1 MYQRLTSAC
10 LCLAILTLGAGAAG
24 AQQYE
29 IVDLGALEGGLRSYA
44 LAISPGGIVAGW
56 ASGAQIGKHPVIW
69 IDGVIQD
76 LGAPP
81 GYEVGEARGV
91 NDAGQV
97 AVVAEG
103 SPQTYHA
110 FLWEDGVWTDLG
122 LMPGLNESMAE
133 DIDAAGRIVGHC
145 FTLGG
150 GNNVGFLWEDG
161 TMTDLGNLGG
171 YVRPYDINL
180 AGQVVGRCRATQPG
194 GGLESRG
201 FLWEAGTMV
210 TLQPL
215 PGHDFTQAFGI
226 SEGGRIAGS
235 SWYTIPP
242 YNFSVDRAVTWL
254 DGGEQIFDL
263 GRTPGPPVCSGEP
276 FYPDNI
282 ALAVN
287 DNGLAVGHAQCIA
300 SGGSLAAFVWQDGV
314 MHNLNDLIPP
324 GSGWELIKA
333 TDVNDAGQIVGFG
346 FPPGS
351 EYLHAFFLVPSV
363 TGVDDDALPARA
375 ALLGAHPN
383 PFNPSTTLVFELA
396 MPAQARLTV
405 HDAAGRLVSTLVDE
419 RRATGRHRVVWNGK
433 DAHGRTVASGA
444 YLVRL
449 QVGASTSAEMITLV
463 K

>member
-1 MYQRLTSAC
+1 MIAL
-10 LCLAILTLGAGAAG
+10 AAG
-24 AQQYE
+24 PASAQQWE
-29 IVDLGALEGGLRSYA
+29 LVDLGTLEGGLRSYA

-69 IDGVIQD
+69 VDGVIQD

-81 GYEVGEARGV
+81 GYAVGEARGV

-110 FLWEDGVWTDLG
+110 FLWEAGTWTDLG
-122 LMPGLNESMAE
+122 LLPGMNESMAE

-161 TMTDLGNLGG
+161 VMTDLGNLGG

-194 GGLESRG
+194 GSLEPRA
-201 FLWEAGTMV
+201 FLWEAGTMTAV
-210 TLQPL
+210 EPL
-215 PGHDFTQAFGI
+215 PGQDFSQAFGI
-226 SEGGRIAGS
+226 SQGGRIAGS

-242 YNFSVDRAVTWL
+242 YGLSVDRAARWL
-254 DGGEQIFDL
+254 DDGEQIVDL

-314 MHNLNDLIPP
+314 MHNLNDVIPP
-324 GSGWELIKA
+324 GSGWDLIKA

-346 FPPGS
+346 LAPGG
-351 EYLHAFFLVPSV
+351 EYLRAFVLAPES
-363 TGVDDDALPARA
+363 TTAAPDLPVQSA
-375 ALLGAHPN
+375 ATFPAITPN
-383 PFNPSTTLVFELA
+383 PFRRTTRIDFSLA
-396 MPAQARLTV
+396 TPGPATLTV
-405 HDAAGRLVSTLVDE
+405 HDVRGRRVATLLDGVEGSGVRSLNWDGRDDAGRALAGGVYLLRFQAGDRVSS
-419 RRATGRHRVVWNGK
+419 RRVVLL
-433 DAHGRTVASGA
+433 R
-444 YLVRL
+444 
-449 QVGASTSAEMITLV
+449 
-463 K
+463 